1 MKLITKEGKLFNKI
15 HLFDLLFLMLLIV
28 VILGAISKFSG
39 KNIIN
44 LSTNSENI
52 MVEFTVET
60 YPFHEDYFA
69 SIKVGD
75 KLAEDKKY
83 INGTVTDIQII
94 DNMLALPDSSGQM
107 VTGPDPLKKKALVT
121 TRVEMSYNDP
131 VYKMGKEEMVVGNIF
146 FFTTEKV
153 KLSSVIVD
161 FKRVE

>member
-1 MKLITKEGKLFNKI
+1 MLI
-15 HLFDLLFLMLLIV
+15 IV

-44 LSTNSENI
+44 LTTNTENV

-60 YPFHEDYFA
+60 YPFQEDYFA
-69 SIKVGD
+69 SIEVGD

-83 INGTVTDIQII
+83 INGTVTNIQII
-94 DNMLALPDSSGQM
+94 DNMLALPDNNGQM
-107 VTGPDPLKKKALVT
+107 VTESDPFKKKALVT
-121 TRVEMSYNDP
+121 SRVEMSYKDP
-131 VYKMGKEEMVVGNIF
+131 VYKMGKEEMVVGNVF

-161 FKRVE
+161 FKIVK

>member
-1 MKLITKEGKLFNKI
+1 MKLITREGKLFNKI
-15 HLFDLLFLMLLIV
+15 HIFDLLFLMLLIV
-28 VILGAISKFSG
+28 VLLGAISKFSG

-44 LSTNSENI
+44 LTTNTENV

-60 YPFHEDYFA
+60 YPFQEDYFA

-83 INGTVTDIQII
+83 INGTVTDVQII
-94 DNMLALPDSSGQM
+94 DNILALPDNNGQM
-107 VTGPDPLKKKALVT
+107 VTESDPYKKKALVT
-121 TRVEMSYNDP
+121 SRVEMSYKDP

-146 FFTTEKV
+146 YFTTEKV

-161 FKRVE
+161 FKIVK